1 MKKDEA
7 TIRHEKAIEK
17 LDKEIFKREAAMR
30 ALEDIHKAMDDLCDI
45 AEKRVEWGLTDYT
58 ELSTGVMAR
67 NILWEAAL
75 KIRCIANESVKI
87 EFPDLDIDTTSYPAM
102 EAEVKK
108 LLGEKNA

>member
-7 TIRHEKAIEK
+7 KIQDSVQNHLLEKVE
-17 LDKEIFKREAAMR
+17 KEIFKREAAMR
-30 ALEDIHKAMDDLCDI
+30 ALEDIHNAMDELCNV
-45 AEKRVEWGLTDYT
+45 AERRVEWGLTDYT
-58 ELSTGVMAR
+58 DLSTGVMAR

-87 EFPDLDIDTTSYPAM
+87 EFPDLDIDTNSYPAM

-108 LLGEKNA
+108 LLGR